1 MKSSIFQKAVLLIA
15 GLTAIFIGGSIL
27 ASPDTF
33 YAAYGISLAGDVSLT
48 NELRAS
54 GGSVVML
61 GVLVL
66 AGLAFTRF
74 ALASTLLA
82 AAMFMT
88 YGATRLLSIGLDGQ
102 PDAGLSTAMIAELVI
117 GLAGLAALIAA
128 RKTA

>member
-27 ASPDTF
+27 ASPYAF
-33 YAAYGISLAGDVSLT
+33 YAAYGIALAGDVSLT

-61 GVLVL
+61 GVLTL
-66 AGLAFTRF
+66 AGLVFTRF

-82 AAMFMT
+82 AAMFMAF
-88 YGATRLLSIGLDGQ
+88 GATRLLSLGLDGQ
-102 PDAGLSTAMIAELVI
+102 PDAGLVTAMIAELVI
-117 GLAGLAALIAA
+117 GLSGLAALIVA